1 MTDNATRWVRV
12 CPIRR
17 NEFATDFYLIAATRS
32 VDVPSVL
39 CYRRLQRHGLLVAVA
54 LSRPTAIM
62 VRGILAV
69 SVTFKRRWV
78 LLLLSLMCAVETE
91 DDCFRYT
98 CTVSVL
104 VSKHFFR
111 YRYRTNAG
119 SIGGYR
125 VPNASIGLTLVTTP
139 LGLKNVMDSRDSF
152 DIRSVWG
159 KRCGSE
165 LLAMDIICTH
175 SGACWYWIDSLISR
189 TR

>member
-1 MTDNATRWVRV
+1 MPHTEKR
-12 CPIRR
+12 IRHR
-17 NEFATDFYLIAATRS
+17 LSSRRCNTKR
-32 VDVPSVL
+32 VL
-39 CYRRLQRHGLLVAVA
+39 CYRWLQRNGLLVAVA
-54 LSRPTAIM
+54 LSRRPTVIM
-62 VRGILAV
+62 VWCIPVV
-69 SVTFKRRWV
+69 SVIFKRKHRWV
-78 LLLLSLMCAVETE
+78 LLLSLMCAVETE